1 MTSWTLD
8 NPATLD
14 FDEVT
19 DLEVPLN
26 RLPGQTRAPIS
37 PRSLSRRVRGEFA
50 GARSGNVG
58 GMSGNVSVTSAS
70 GAITLLRRERVE
82 SETR

>member
-14 FDEVT
+14 FDEAK
-19 DLEVPLN
+19 DLEVML
-26 RLPGQTRAPIS
+26 RLPEQTRARTS
-37 PRSLSRRVRGEFA
+37 LRSLSGRVRSEFT